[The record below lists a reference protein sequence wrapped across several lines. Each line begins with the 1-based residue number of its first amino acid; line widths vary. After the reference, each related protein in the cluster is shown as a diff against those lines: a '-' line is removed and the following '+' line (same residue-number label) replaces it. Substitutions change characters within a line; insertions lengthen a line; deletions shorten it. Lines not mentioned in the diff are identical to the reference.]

1 MITKLP
7 TKVIYFLDSSSEPQ
21 DLGGPTSD
29 QRLSDDV
36 NRMIVA
42 FKEERNCRI
51 SENSTE
57 NQTFQCGGGNSAIY
71 ASCSMSKIKNNSNSR
86 NDDEDRVKTWKLW
99 KRYFEEMRGDTE
111 KIEKWKINDLVKP
124 RKPPVNFPDL
134 ANKTPKEN
142 LQLTEWDLHN
152 YFVRHFIAD
161 EKKVQSLDILRENA
175 SSEEAKEI
183 LEKADSALRSANRQL
198 LTVSLEA
205 GINFERGFE
214 IHQAEKTNKCITY

>member
-86 NDDEDRVKTWKLW
+86 NDDEDRVKT
-99 KRYFEEMRGDTE
+99 
-111 KIEKWKINDLVKP
+111 
-124 RKPPVNFPDL
+124 
-134 ANKTPKEN
+134 
-142 LQLTEWDLHN
+142 
-152 YFVRHFIAD
+152 
-161 EKKVQSLDILRENA
+161 
-175 SSEEAKEI
+175 
-183 LEKADSALRSANRQL
+183 
-198 LTVSLEA
+198 
-205 GINFERGFE
+205 
-214 IHQAEKTNKCITY
+214 